1 MLRSYHFSVFWY
13 VNRAWIVKSIL
24 HVDYIDLLQAKDYSL
39 MFSLSL

>member
-1 MLRSYHFSVFWY
+1 MMRSYHFYVFWY
-13 VNRAWIVKSIL
+13 VNRAWIVKTIL